1 MHDSSFAKMQAFVD
15 EYLSPHRDDELLILD
30 VGSRQIHVDT
40 GFRVL
45 FDAPQWRYTGLDLE
59 PGKNVDVVIR
69 DPFCWSELDADSVDV
84 VVSGQVLEH
93 VDYFWASAFEIAR
106 VLRPGGVAAI
116 IAPSAGPEHRYPL
129 DCWRFYPDGFD
140 SLARFVGF
148 DSLEVYTDW
157 GREPWADSM
166 LVMRKPVWDAAER
179 AEFRRR
185 HAHQRAALPDGRFIE
200 PSAEPSA
207 EPSTGSGAGSG
218 AGSGLPAPSVL
229 AGLEG
234 GRLAAILDA
243 QRAGAGLPLRLP
255 PSRPVPLWSRVKT
268 AIVVLLGPEAT
279 ERVRRILRRS

>member
-1 MHDSSFAKMQAFVD
+1 MHDSSFEKMQTFVD
-15 EYLSPHRDDELLILD
+15 EYLSSYRDDELVILD
-30 VGSRQIHVDT
+30 VGSKQIHLDT

-45 FDAPQWRYTGLDLE
+45 FDGSRWRYMGLDLE
-59 PGKNVDVVIR
+59 PGKNVDIVIR
-69 DPFCWSELDADSVDV
+69 DPFCWSEVDSDSIDV

-106 VLRPGGVAAI
+106 VLRPGGVAAL

-148 DSLEVYTDW
+148 DRLEVYTDW

-166 LVMRKPVWDAAER
+166 LVMRKPLWDLAER
-179 AEFRRR
+179 AEFHRRL
-185 HAHQRAALPDGRFIE
+185 AHQRAALPGGRFIE
-200 PSAEPSA
+200 PAVERSS
-207 EPSTGSGAGSG
+207 GSSSGS
-218 AGSGLPAPSVL
+218 SLPAPSVL

-234 GRLAAILDA
+234 DRLTAILDA

-268 AIVVLLGPEAT
+268 AIVVLLGPDAT
-279 ERVRRILRRS
+279 ERVRRVLRRS